1 LLIVGQE
8 EALALK
14 KKIEEEAKAQKI
26 IANDRERARYI
37 VNAEKAKLDGMELSL
52 EKRRQ
57 LEACLLRDRVKKK
70 TSQVGFLGFL
80 GVFFGFFLGFCFFLF
95 FFVFLYICP
104 EERVFKVFQFQEY
117 FKVHPDFKL

>member
-1 LLIVGQE
+1 MGQE

-95 FFVFLYICP
+95 FYTFAQKREFL
-104 EERVFKVFQFQEY
+104 RFFSFKNTLRCIRTLNY
-117 FKVHPDFKL
+117 NLSH